1 MIRVSAL
8 LLALVVASPAVAE
21 TARLRAEAT
30 VSEDIVRLRD
40 LIDHA
45 GPRGDVAVFRAPDLG
60 HTGQVPAWQVL
71 DAARRAGLDPVAAG
85 DVRDIAVTRSARV
98 VPLAEME
105 ERVADSIAN
114 SLGLTDTSRIRVSFD
129 RGTRPMAV
137 EASARGAL
145 DIIRLDHDARSGR
158 FEAVLAIRDASNG
171 RRAGGFRLSGTAQE
185 LVEFV
190 VPTRTIGRGEVIRA
204 GDLTVERRPRGET
217 VALSGDSIV
226 SLTQA
231 VGLAAR
237 RPLQSERG
245 FRLSD
250 LMKPELVERNGNVL
264 IILDMP
270 GLSLSVRGKAL
281 EAGAEGEVIQVQN
294 LQSRKTLQAVVTGPG
309 RVAVRLNGSSIVAAG
324 PTP

>member
-1 MIRVSAL
+1 MRVNPILTAILHGHFLMEESAVQSYLPMVAQL
-8 LLALVVASPAVAE
+8 LTGQFKAADWQVEVEGGPEAAFYAFTPHAAALGISPY
-21 TARLRAEAT
+21 TKLD
-30 VSEDIVRLRD
+30 DIP
-40 LIDHA
+40 A
-45 GPRGDVAVFRAPDLG
+45 GSVAV
-60 HTGQVPAWQVL
+60 HQVRGVM
-71 DAARRAGLDPVAAG
+71 
-85 DVRDIAVTRSARV
+85 
-98 VPLAEME
+98 ME
-105 ERVADSIAN
+105 EDSCFSI
-114 SLGLTDTSRIRVSFD
+114 G
-129 RGTRPMAV
+129 
-137 EASARGAL
+137 
-145 DIIRLDHDARSGR
+145 
-158 FEAVLAIRDASNG
+158 
-171 RRAGGFRLSGTAQE
+171 
-185 LVEFV
+185 
-190 VPTRTIGRGEVIRA
+190 TRTIGRGEVIRA
-204 GDLTVERRPRGET
+204 GDLTVERRPRSET

>member
-1 MIRVSAL
+1 MIRASAL
-8 LLALVVASPAVAE
+8 LLALIAAGPAAAE

-40 LIDHA
+40 LIENA

-71 DAARRAGLDPVAAG
+71 DAARRAGLETVAAG
-85 DVRDIAVTRSARV
+85 DVRDVAVTRAARV

-105 ERVADSIAN
+105 ERIAEN
-114 SLGLTDTSRIRVSFD
+114 IARSLGLTDSSRIQIGFD
-129 RGTRPMAV
+129 RGTRPLAV

-145 DIIRLDHDARSGR
+145 DIVRLDHDARTGR
-158 FEAVLAIRDASNG
+158 FEAQMAIRGSA
-171 RRAGGFRLSGTAQE
+171 RAGGFRLSGTAQE
-185 LVEFV
+185 LVEFI

-204 GDLTVERRPRGET
+204 GDLNLERRPRGET

-237 RPLQSERG
+237 RPLQPERG
-245 FRLSD
+245 FRQSD

-264 IILDMP
+264 IVLDMP
-270 GLSLSVRGKAL
+270 GLSLTVRGKAL

-294 LQSRKTLQAVVTGPG
+294 LQSRKTIQAVVTGPG